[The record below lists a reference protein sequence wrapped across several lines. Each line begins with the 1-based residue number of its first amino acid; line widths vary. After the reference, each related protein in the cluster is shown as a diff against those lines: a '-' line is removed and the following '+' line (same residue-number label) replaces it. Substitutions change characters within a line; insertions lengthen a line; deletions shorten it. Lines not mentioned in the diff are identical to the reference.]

1 MRIKDLVRQLLPMT
15 PLTGDLGQADLAV
28 LERYAGPRSV
38 TSWRTTNR
46 GLGWRSRLGRCWSQ
60 YTGPRPQGLRG
71 VPGRRSPLMR
81 QAMTLTFSAWGPF
94 WPCVMSNSTFCPS
107 SRLR

>member
-1 MRIKDLVRQLLPMT
+1 MSTAAD
-15 PLTGDLGQADLAV
+15 QADLRHVIANY
-28 LERYAGPRSV
+28 YAPVRRADRLRVFAPPAARPRSV
-38 TSWRTTNR
+38 TCWRMVTR
-46 GLGWRSRLGRCWSQ
+46 
-60 YTGPRPQGLRG
+60 GLRG
-71 VPGRRSPLMR
+71 VRGGRSLPMR